1 MVLICSFN
9 CNGLKNVNNFQNFVS
24 VLYDRRATFA
34 LLQETFWDKSY
45 VDGIQNMYEGK
56 IYECNGYN
64 SRQGVAIMVA
74 NSVKD
79 KTKLVYKDDEGRF
92 IHVSYE
98 TDGQIFNFVSVYA
111 PNNCIERARYFKFVN
126 SYIENLQNVIIGGDF
141 NTTLSNLDKGGKS
154 KHCIDEA
161 YRELNKTMCN
171 CNIYDVWRA
180 RNECKK
186 IFSWKRICNNILQ
199 QSRIDYFLI
208 SKSLS
213 PNVQNV
219 YYNETSFSDHTYVF
233 MNFNFCVVERGPGIW
248 VLNNTVLS
256 NVNYVKRVKEI
267 IVESMNCSL
276 YDSEP
281 LIWWDN
287 LKYRIKRYSQVFS
300 SDLVKE
306 KKREFFYIQNKI
318 QRLCALQASGIDID
332 VTRLETLQLDLSKYE
347 LDKCKGAILRSKAT
361 WATEGDKNTKYFLN
375 LEKYRQESN
384 SVKELYNVNDEI
396 VNDTDGIL
404 DIEYNFYK
412 ELYSCVE
419 IETDK
424 LCDFLQHVDK
434 KVDDDDK
441 EICDSDIT
449 FNEIAEA
456 LSSMSKNK
464 SPGSDGLTTEFYCT
478 FYDSLREIL
487 YKVFNAVYD
496 EGILSRS
503 MRSGVISL
511 IFKKKGDKRGI
522 KNYRPISLLQ
532 VDYKILA
539 RVMANR
545 FKKVLP
551 KIVSENQTCCIV
563 GRDISNSIANVR
575 DIITLVE
582 NDDME
587 GYIVKADQE
596 KAFDRLSHEY
606 MLSVLKKFGFGESFI
621 KWITIFYNEINSSV
635 KCNGF
640 LTKYFAIKN
649 GIRQG
654 CPISALLYVLAAEPL
669 QCMISNN
676 CNISGINIPMSEK
689 VCKMFQHADDT
700 TVTVSDKKSIDE
712 VFNVFE
718 LYGKCSGAKINRQ
731 KSEIMPIGKGCMTEN
746 EQNCHGLKICENEIL
761 LLGVYIGKNEHVCN
775 ELNWR
780 GKLNKI
786 KMLLNMW
793 IQRKLTIHG
802 RVNVITSLLMSRLW
816 YNLFVTSMP
825 EWAIEEMK
833 RLCVN
838 FVWNGGA
845 HLVQYNTIIC
855 DKNKGGL
862 QLPDI
867 KSKICAF
874 RLKFLAR
881 FLNEDYKVIWKDIFR
896 YFISKVLNM
905 KLAEDIVF
913 MSLKD
918 KYMSCIPVIY
928 KEMLKSFCFIRENV
942 SFDYTVENIYNQP
955 LFCNSEILI
964 CGKTIL
970 WNDFIEAGIIQLK
983 DICYEVKPG
992 FLPLNAIVEIVAN
1005 GNDEYDI
1012 DSIIKRYRSLQSA
1025 LPELWTKTVGTEV
1038 YHRTNN
1044 RNIDINLNMNCKLVD
1059 FKMCSSKQL
1068 YCLVI
1073 DKLCQQPKSVDKWM
1087 NIFQDD
1093 ESIMHKVWKI
1103 VNMFWKPSLMT
1114 ELDFKIAHCC
1124 IFTNERLLKM
1134 KLVDNDLCDICC
1146 NEIEDI
1152 MHLFIKCSELY
1163 DFHQYLITKVELLLD
1178 TCDSDQVNSVVYEQ
1192 IFMLGLTVTIN
1203 GVNASFVN
1211 FMLSV
1216 ARYCIFRRRN
1226 LVKNNVKN
1234 IDILRF
1240 FQYTLKHYVTYFNE
1254 YLCQMKNMSN
1264 IFEKHFLLHNSIL
1277 QKTDSDV
1284 IIFDL

>member
-1 MVLICSFN
+1 MDEGGDTNVEVDVCSLTSKELRKFKKHQRKLERRALI
-9 CNGLKNVNNFQNFVS
+9 KPTPNVNAS
-24 VLYDRRATFA
+24 
-34 LLQETFWDKSY
+34 
-45 VDGIQNMYEGK
+45 
-56 IYECNGYN
+56 
-64 SRQGVAIMVA
+64 
-74 NSVKD
+74 
-79 KTKLVYKDDEGRF
+79 
-92 IHVSYE
+92 
-98 TDGQIFNFVSVYA
+98 
-111 PNNCIERARYFKFVN
+111 
-126 SYIENLQNVIIGGDF
+126 GDF

-154 KHCIDEA
+154 KHSIDEA
-161 YRELNKTMCN
+161 YRELNKTICN

-186 IFSWKRICNNILQ
+186 IFSWKRICNNILR

-267 IVESMNCSL
+267 IFESMNCSL

-306 KKREFFYIQNKI
+306 KKKEFFDIQNKI

-332 VTRLETLQLDLSKYE
+332 VTRLETLKLDLGKYE
-347 LDKCKGAILRSKAT
+347 LEKCKGAILRSKAT

-375 LEKYRQESN
+375 LEKYKQESN
-384 SVKELYNVNDEI
+384 SVKKLYNENDEI

-412 ELYSCVE
+412 DLYSCVE

-434 KVDDDDK
+434 KVNDDDK

-511 IFKKKGDKRGI
+511 IFKKKGDR
-522 KNYRPISLLQ
+522 R
-532 VDYKILA
+532 
-539 RVMANR
+539 
-545 FKKVLP
+545 
-551 KIVSENQTCCIV
+551 V

-596 KAFDRLSHEY
+596 KAFDRLSQEY
-606 MLSVLKKFGFGESFI
+606 MLSVLEKFGFGESFI
-621 KWITIFYNEINSSV
+621 KWITIFYNEMNSSV

-640 LTKYFAIKN
+640 LTKYFSIKN

-712 VFNVFE
+712 VFNVFQ
-718 LYGKCSGAKINRQ
+718 LYGKCSGAKMNRQ

-855 DKNKGGL
+855 DKTKGGL

-867 KSKICAF
+867 KSKLCAF

-881 FLNEDYKVIWKDIFR
+881 FLNGDYNVIWKDIF
-896 YFISKVLNM
+896 
-905 KLAEDIVF
+905 
-913 MSLKD
+913 
-918 KYMSCIPVIY
+918 
-928 KEMLKSFCFIRENV
+928 RENV

-955 LFCNSEILI
+955 LFCNSEVLI

-992 FLPLNAIVEIVAN
+992 FLPQNAIVEIVAK

-1025 LPELWTKTVGTEV
+1025 LPELWTNTVGTEV

-1044 RNIDINLNMNCKLVD
+1044 RKIDINLNMNCKLVD

-1073 DKLCQQPKSVDKWM
+1073 DKLCQPPKSVDKWM
-1087 NIFQDD
+1087 NIFQED

-1103 VNMFWKPSLMT
+1103 VNMFWKPSIMT
-1114 ELDFKIAHCC
+1114 ELDFKIAHCG

-1192 IFMLGLTVTIN
+1192 IFMLGLTVTIS

-1226 LVKNNVKN
+1226 LVK
-1234 IDILRF
+1234 I
-1240 FQYTLKHYVTYFNE
+1240 
-1254 YLCQMKNMSN
+1254 M
-1264 IFEKHFLLHNSIL
+1264 
-1277 QKTDSDV
+1277 
-1284 IIFDL
+1284 